1 MDYIRCLSLLGL
13 PPQPSLVLK
22 TAEHLRNNRLLINT
36 PLPANPIPSLGSNW
50 LQKFRKRHPSIV
62 SVWKRQIDTSRLDGS
77 CPEKLAV
84 WFAEMASILH
94 QNSYNPA
101 DIHNMDETGYAIG
114 ATQSTRVLAVLEK
127 EKLARKGAPG
137 RQEWVTSI
145 ECVSAA
151 GRALPPLVIF
161 KGGSFNSGWLPAGQ
175 GDAVKG
181 WGWASSNTGWM
192 NDTLAFNWLE
202 KVFLT
207 STVPSTPNQRR
218 LLIVD
223 GHGSHVKARFIA
235 CCIQNKIDL
244 MVLPAHSSH
253 ITQPL
258 DVGIFSP
265 L

>member
-1 MDYIRCLSLLGL
+1 
-13 PPQPSLVLK
+13 VL
-22 TAEHLRNNRLLINT
+22 
-36 PLPANPIPSLGSNW
+36 
-50 LQKFRKRHPSIV
+50 
-62 SVWKRQIDTSRLDGS
+62 
-77 CPEKLAV
+77 EKLAV

-101 DIHNMDETGYAIG
+101 DIYNMDETGSAIG
-114 ATQSTRVLAVLEK
+114 ATQFKRVIAVLEK

-161 KGGSFNSGWLPAGQ
+161 KGGSFKSGWLPAGLE
-175 GDAVKG
+175 DAVKG
-181 WGWASSNTGWM
+181 WGWASSNTGWT
-192 NDTLAFNWLE
+192 NDTLAFNWLK

-207 STVPSTPNQRR
+207 PTVPSTPNQRR

-235 CCIQNKIDL
+235 C
-244 MVLPAHSSH
+244 
-253 ITQPL
+253 
-258 DVGIFSP
+258 
-265 L
+265 